1 MSAPELTF
9 EIGDL
14 VVTVGSGGFPARVGH
29 RHRPDLDFLR
39 ARAEPGRLMIARSP
53 QRWEFAGL
61 VTDVDETEARYAV
74 AGRPEIEYTIR
85 NTFAGNWL
93 QRHMVL
99 NTSSAAITIEDL
111 VLDLQPA
118 AGYVGWAWAAPTETS
133 WAVQPA
139 DGTGPVLSGELTQ
152 GTVSNR
158 DTDGFHTGPMVLP
171 PGRRLVL
178 QWRIMVVDQAPAV
191 VARRTLSPTTE
202 LPPNEPYE
210 IDDPDVAVL
219 VEDPLSLSTDGNS
232 QVVIS
237 ARPGRYPIEL
247 RSARG
252 TSRLEVS
259 WVPSTDDLLTDIG
272 GGWLQGD
279 RSAAGVALLPGAG
292 AALGLQQAFIG
303 RLGDVGDE
311 AEDALS
317 LHTTRLLAQRRLSIM
332 EQAFLAQETVRTGD
346 REPLQRA
353 ITALLE
359 MAAPQPGLGLAATRV
374 CIAELTAG
382 GDPSPVLQ
390 RLHELAG
397 TAGPTPPG
405 AGDDHLR
412 SAAVRLEMITITGP
426 PGGGKPADSLPA
438 ALAVGAELGA
448 GLPGHR
454 LGRIEPSSAVYAA
467 AVLDLL
473 PDALGPE
480 LEQRWGTTPHELAQ
494 RTRNTAVADAL
505 WPPPSIDRPVSGTAT
520 EDELSEVVGWL
531 VLGRPIE

>member
-1 MSAPELTF
+1 MSAPELIF

-14 VVTVGSGGFPARVGH
+14 VVTVAASGFPARVGH
-29 RHRPDLDFLR
+29 RARPELDFLATR
-39 ARAEPGRLMIARSP
+39 NEPGPMVIADLT
-53 QRWEFAGL
+53 QQWEFAGL

-99 NTSSAAITIEDL
+99 NTSSSAITIEDL
-111 VLDLQPA
+111 VLELQPA

-158 DTDGFHTGPMVLP
+158 DIDGFHTGSMVLP

-178 QWRIMVVDQAPAV
+178 QWRISVVAQAPAV
-191 VARRTLSPTTE
+191 GARRTLSPTTE

-219 VEDPLSLSTDGNS
+219 VDDPLSLHTDGNC
-232 QVVIS
+232 QMVIS
-237 ARPGRYPIEL
+237 DHPGRYPIEL

-252 TSRLEVS
+252 TSRIELS
-259 WVPSTDDLLTDIG
+259 WVPSTDDLLTEIG

-311 AEDALS
+311 AEDALA
-317 LHTTRLLAQRRLSIM
+317 LHTSRLLGQDRLSIM
-332 EQAFLAQETVRTGD
+332 EQAFLAQEAVRTGD
-346 REPLQRA
+346 QEPLQRA
-353 ITALLE
+353 MTALLAVTE
-359 MAAPQPGLGLAATRV
+359 PQPGLGLAATRV

-390 RLHELAG
+390 RLFALAAG
-397 TAGPTPPG
+397 AGPTETG
-405 AGDDHLR
+405 SGDDHLL
-412 SAAVRLEMITITGP
+412 SAAVRLEMITVTGP
-426 PGGGKPADSLPA
+426 ADGSDAVTSLPS

-454 LGRIEPSSAVYAA
+454 IGRIGPPSAVYAA

-494 RTRNTAVADAL
+494 RTRNAALADAL
-505 WPPPSIDRPVSGTAT
+505 WPPSTGDRPPSVTA
-520 EDELSEVVGWL
+520 DGELSEVVGWL